1 VANSQHDQPTG
12 ADYQRQYE
20 LDHIT
25 AQYEDEYRA
34 GKSPK
39 IAEYIQRYPQFAA
52 ELMEFAFFFHT
63 IGAEEVEPDPAPP
76 PEFTAA
82 EQKARAR
89 IRAESAPPQHA
100 TIEGFVEQGLSVG
113 YLPAKLAE
121 ALDISRDVLAKL
133 EAHAVAASTIPQ
145 TFIQR
150 ASEILQVAPEA
161 IISFLQRATPAQAGG
176 FFYADQAP
184 QQEQES
190 FLEAVQA
197 SPRLTTEQKQ
207 AWADAV
213 ARDLPDA

>member
-25 AQYEDEYRA
+25 AQYEDEYYA

-39 IAEYIQRYPQFAA
+39 IAEYIQRYPQFAT
-52 ELMEFAFFFHT
+52 ELMEFALFFHT
-63 IGAEEVEPDPAPP
+63 IGAAEEEPDPVPS

-82 EQKARAR
+82 EQKVRAL
-89 IRAESAPPQHA
+89 IQAESASFQHA
-100 TIEGFVEQGLSVG
+100 AIEGLVQQGLSVG
-113 YLPAKLAE
+113 YLPPKLAE
-121 ALDISRDVLAKL
+121 ALGISRDVLAKL
-133 EAHAVAASTIPQ
+133 EAHAVAASTIPR

-150 ASEILQVAPEA
+150 ASKILQVVPEA
-161 IISFLQRATPAQAGG
+161 IIGFLQGATPAQAGG

-184 QQEQES
+184 QQEQEA
-190 FLEAVQA
+190 FLEAIQT

-207 AWADAV
+207 EWAEIV
-213 ARDLPDA
+213 ARDLSDA